1 MRNLKE
7 LKWSDLKTGIFFL
20 LGLAFAAYLGIVIG
34 KNTSIFTG
42 VTTIRFM
49 TRDVNGLAEN
59 NFVAV
64 AGKKIGTVSN
74 LDFTTQND
82 SLYVVADL
90 KLQNEYANL
99 VTRDSKASIRS
110 LGVLGD
116 KYVDI
121 KAGVGPPVKDGDFIR
136 FLPEDGLSA
145 LTDNAKNTV
154 EKLNTLL
161 DKLNNGDGPAGRLIS
176 DKQMGE
182 DLQKTV
188 ANLRKSSEELQSV
201 AAQISHGKGLVS
213 RLLHDKSLADDTE
226 QTIANLKKAA
236 AETEA
241 LMKQINSG
249 KGSLGKLNNDPA
261 LYNNLS
267 KTLVS
272 LDTLLTDLKK
282 RPKRYVRF
290 TLF

>member
-20 LGLAFAAYLGIVIG
+20 LGLGFAAYLGLVIG
-34 KNTSIFTG
+34 RNTSVFTG
-42 VTTIRFM
+42 VTTIRIL
-49 TRDVNGLAEN
+49 TSNVNGLAEN

-64 AGKKIGTVSN
+64 SGKKIGTVSKLN
-74 LDFTTQND
+74 FTTRND

-90 KLQNEYANL
+90 KLQNEFAGL
-99 VTRDSKASIRS
+99 VTKDAKASIRS

-121 KAGVGPPVKDGDFIR
+121 TTGKGVPVREGDYIQ
-136 FLPEDGLSA
+136 LVPEDGLAA
-145 LTDNAKNTV
+145 LSSNAKETMS
-154 EKLNTLL
+154 KINTLL

-188 ANLRKSSEELQSV
+188 ANLRKSSDELTKV
-201 AAQISHGKGLVS
+201 AAELHNGKGL
-213 RLLHDKSLADDTE
+213 LPKLINDKSMADNTE

-236 AETEA
+236 AETEI
-241 LMKQINSG
+241 LMKQLNEG
-249 KGSLGKLNNDPA
+249 KGTLGKLNSDPA

-272 LDTLLTDLKK
+272 LDTLLIDLKK
-282 RPKRYVRF
+282 RPNRYVRF

>member
-20 LGLAFAAYLGIVIG
+20 VGIGFAAWLGLVIG
-34 KNTSIFTG
+34 KNTSFFSG
-42 VTTIRFM
+42 VTTVKFI

-64 AGKKIGTVSN
+64 AGKKIGTVSK
-74 LDFTTQND
+74 LDFTSYHD

-99 VTRDSKASIRS
+99 VTKDSKASIRS

-121 KAGVGPPVKDGDFIR
+121 KAGRGDPVKDGDYIR
-136 FLPEDGLSA
+136 FQFEDGLTG
-145 LTDNAKNTV
+145 LTNKAKLTV

-188 ANLRKSSEELQSV
+188 ANLRKSSDELTNV
-201 AAQISHGKGLVS
+201 ASELHNGKGLLPK
-213 RLLHDKSLADDTE
+213 LLHDKSLADNTE
-226 QTIANLKKAA
+226 QTIANLKSAA
-236 AETEA
+236 AETET
-241 LMKQINSG
+241 LMRQLNDG
-249 KGSLGKLNNDPA
+249 KGTLGKLNSDPA

-282 RPKRYVRF
+282 RPRRYVRF

>member
-20 LGLAFAAYLGIVIG
+20 LGLGFAAYLGLVIG

-42 VTTIRFM
+42 VTTIKVM

-59 NFVAV
+59 NFVSV
-64 AGKKIGTVSN
+64 AGKKIGTVSK
-74 LDFTTQND
+74 LDFSTQND
-82 SLYVVADL
+82 SLFVVAEL

-99 VTRDSKASIRS
+99 VTKDSKASIRS

-121 KAGVGPPVKDGDFIR
+121 KAGTGKPVKEGDFIQ
-136 FLPEDGLSA
+136 LVPEDGLSA
-145 LTDNAKNTV
+145 LTDNAKSTI

-188 ANLRKSSEELQSV
+188 MNLRKSSDELTRVS
-201 AAQISHGKGLVS
+201 AELHNGKGL
-213 RLLHDKSLADDTE
+213 LPKLINDKSLADNTE
-226 QTIANLKKAA
+226 QTIVNLKNAA
-236 AETEA
+236 AETET
-241 LMKQINSG
+241 LMKQLNEG
-249 KGSLGKLNNDPA
+249 KGTLGKLNSDPA

-267 KTLVS
+267 KTLIS
-272 LDTLLTDLKK
+272 LDTLLIDLKK
-282 RPKRYVRF
+282 RPNRYVRF

>member
-20 LGLAFAAYLGIVIG
+20 LGLGFAAYLGLVIG
-34 KNTSIFTG
+34 RNTSVFTG
-42 VTTIRFM
+42 VTTIRIL
-49 TRDVNGLAEN
+49 TKNVNGLAEN

-64 AGKKIGTVSN
+64 SGKKIGTVSKLN
-74 LDFTTQND
+74 FTTQHD

-90 KLQNEYANL
+90 KLQNEFAGL
-99 VTRDSKASIRS
+99 VTKDAKASIRS

-121 KAGVGPPVKDGDFIR
+121 TTGNGKPVREGDYIQ
-136 FLPEDGLSA
+136 LVPEDGLAA
-145 LTDNAKNTV
+145 LSSNAKETMS
-154 EKLNTLL
+154 KINTLL

-188 ANLRKSSEELQSV
+188 TNLRKSSDELTKV
-201 AAQISHGKGLVS
+201 AAELHNGKGL
-213 RLLHDKSLADDTE
+213 LPKLINDKSMADNTE

-236 AETEA
+236 AETET
-241 LMKQINSG
+241 LMKQLNEG
-249 KGSLGKLNNDPA
+249 KGTLGKLNSDPA

-272 LDTLLTDLKK
+272 LDTLLIDLKK
-282 RPKRYVRF
+282 RPNRYVRF

>member
-20 LGLAFAAYLGIVIG
+20 LGLGFAAYLGLVIG
-34 KNTSIFTG
+34 KNTSFFTG
-42 VTTIRFM
+42 VTTIKVM
-49 TRDVNGLAEN
+49 TSNVNGLAEN
-59 NFVAV
+59 NYVAV
-64 AGKKIGTVSN
+64 AGKKIGTVSR
-74 LDFTTQND
+74 LDFSTQND
-82 SLYVVADL
+82 SLFVVAEL

-99 VTRDSKASIRS
+99 VTKDSKASIRS

-116 KYVDI
+116 KYIDI
-121 KAGVGPPVKDGDFIR
+121 KAGTGKPVKEGDFIQ
-136 FLPEDGLSA
+136 LVPEDGLTG
-145 LTDNAKNTV
+145 LTNNARNTV
-154 EKLNTLL
+154 EKFNTLL

-188 ANLRKSSEELQSV
+188 ANLRKSSDELTSIT
-201 AAQISHGKGLVS
+201 AELHRGKGL
-213 RLLHDKSLADDTE
+213 LPKLIKDKSLADNTE
-226 QTIANLKKAA
+226 QTIENLKKAS

-241 LMKQINSG
+241 LMKQINNG
-249 KGSLGKLNNDPA
+249 KGTLGKLNTDPA

-267 KTLVS
+267 RTLVS
-272 LDTLLTDLKK
+272 LDSLVTDLKRK
-282 RPKRYVRF
+282 PKKYVRF

>member
-20 LGLAFAAYLGIVIG
+20 LGLAFAAYLGLVIG

-42 VTTIRFM
+42 VTTIRIL
-49 TRDVNGLAEN
+49 TSNVNGLAEN

-64 AGKKIGTVSN
+64 SGKKIGTVSK
-74 LDFTTQND
+74 LSFTTQND
-82 SLYVVADL
+82 SLFVVADL
-90 KLQNEYANL
+90 KLQNDYAGL
-99 VTRDSKASIRS
+99 VTKDSKASIRS

-121 KAGVGPPVKDGDFIR
+121 TAGTGKPVQEGDYIQ
-136 FLPEDGLSA
+136 LMPEDGLSA
-145 LTDNAKNTV
+145 ITANAKQTI

-161 DKLNNGDGPAGRLIS
+161 DNLNHGEGAAGRIIS

-188 ANLRKSSEELQSV
+188 ANLRKSTDELTKVS
-201 AAQISHGKGLVS
+201 AELRNGKGL
-213 RLLHDKSLADDTE
+213 LPKLINDKSLADNTE
-226 QTIANLKKAA
+226 QTIVNLRNAA
-236 AETEA
+236 AETET
-241 LMKQINSG
+241 LMKQLNDG

-272 LDTLLTDLKK
+272 LDTLLIDLKK
-282 RPKRYVRF
+282 RPDRYVRF

>member
-20 LGLAFAAYLGIVIG
+20 LGLGFAAYLGLVIG
-34 KNTSIFTG
+34 RNTSVFTG
-42 VTTIRFM
+42 VTTIKIM
-49 TRDVNGLAEN
+49 TENVNGLAEN

-64 AGKKIGTVSN
+64 AGKKIGTVSSLN
-74 LDFTTQND
+74 FATEND
-82 SLYVVADL
+82 SLFVVANL

-99 VTRDSKASIRS
+99 VTKDSKASIRS

-121 KAGVGPPVKDGDFIR
+121 KAGTGQPVKEGDFIQ
-136 FLPEDGLSA
+136 LVPEDGLSA
-145 LTDNAKNTV
+145 LTDNAKSTI

-188 ANLRKSSEELQSV
+188 ANLRKSSDELNSV
-201 AAQISHGKGLVS
+201 AGQISHGNGLLS
-213 RLLHDKSLADDTE
+213 KLLHDKSLAEDTE
-226 QTIANLKKAA
+226 QTIANLKKAS
-236 AETEA
+236 AETET
-241 LMKQINSG
+241 LLKQLNEG
-249 KGSLGKLNNDPA
+249 KGSLGKLNSDPA
-261 LYNNLS
+261 LYDNLS
-267 KTLVS
+267 ATLVS
-272 LDTLLTDLKK
+272 LDSLLTDLKRK
-282 RPKRYVRF
+282 PNRYVRF

>member
-1 MRNLKE
+1 MINLKE

-20 LGLAFAAYLGIVIG
+20 LGIGFAAYLGLVIG
-34 KNTSIFTG
+34 KNTSVFSG
-42 VTTIRFM
+42 VTTIRIL
-49 TRDVNGLAEN
+49 TTNVNGLAEN

-64 AGKKIGTVSN
+64 SGKKIGSVSK
-74 LDFTTQND
+74 LSFTTQRD
-82 SLYVVADL
+82 SLFVVADL
-90 KLQNEYANL
+90 KLQNEYAAL
-99 VTRDSKASIRS
+99 VTKDSKASIRS

-121 KAGVGPPVKDGDFIR
+121 TAGNGKPVQEGDFIQ
-136 FLPEDGLSA
+136 LVPEEGLAA
-145 LTDNAKNTV
+145 LTSNAKQTM

-161 DKLNNGDGPAGRLIS
+161 DNLNHGEGPAGRLIS

-188 ANLRKSSEELQSV
+188 ANLRKSSDELTKVS
-201 AAQISHGKGLVS
+201 AELHNGKGL
-213 RLLHDKSLADDTE
+213 LPKLINDKSLADNTE
-226 QTIANLKKAA
+226 KTIVNLRNAA
-236 AETEA
+236 AETET
-241 LMKQINSG
+241 LMKQLNDS
-249 KGSLGKLNNDPA
+249 KGTLGKLNNDPA

-272 LDTLLTDLKK
+272 LDSLMTDLKK
-282 RPKRYVRF
+282 RPNRYVRF

>member
-20 LGLAFAAYLGIVIG
+20 LGLGFAAYLGLVIG

-42 VTTIRFM
+42 VTTIRIL
-49 TRDVNGLAEN
+49 TSNVNGLAEN

-64 AGKKIGTVSN
+64 SGKKIGTVSK
-74 LDFTTQND
+74 LSFTTQND
-82 SLYVVADL
+82 SLFVVADL
-90 KLQNEYANL
+90 KLQNEFAGL
-99 VTRDSKASIRS
+99 VTKDSKASIRS

-121 KAGVGPPVKDGDFIR
+121 TSGTGKPVREGDYIQ
-136 FLPEDGLSA
+136 LVPEDGLSA
-145 LTDNAKNTV
+145 ITANAKQTI

-161 DKLNNGDGPAGRLIS
+161 DNLNHGDGPAGRLIS

-188 ANLRKSSEELQSV
+188 ANLRKTSQELTSVSEQM
-201 AAQISHGKGLVS
+201 SHGKGLLS
-213 RLLHDKSLADDTE
+213 KLLHDKSMADDTAE
-226 QTIANLKKAA
+226 TIVNLKNAA
-236 AETEA
+236 AETET
-241 LMKQINSG
+241 LMKQLNDG
-249 KGSLGKLNNDPA
+249 QGTLGKLNSDPA

-267 KTLVS
+267 RTLVS
-272 LDTLLTDLKK
+272 LDSLLIDMK
-282 RPKRYVRF
+282 RSPDRYVRF

>member
-20 LGLAFAAYLGIVIG
+20 LGLGFAAYLGLVIG
-34 KNTSIFTG
+34 RNTSVFTG
-42 VTTIRFM
+42 VTTIKIM
-49 TRDVNGLAEN
+49 TENVNGLAEN

-64 AGKKIGTVSN
+64 AGKKIGTVSSLN
-74 LDFTTQND
+74 FATEND
-82 SLYVVADL
+82 SLFVVANL

-99 VTRDSKASIRS
+99 VTKDSKASIRS

-121 KAGVGPPVKDGDFIR
+121 KAGTGKPVKEGDFIQ
-136 FLPEDGLSA
+136 LVPEDGLSA
-145 LTDNAKNTV
+145 LTDNAKSTI

-188 ANLRKSSEELQSV
+188 ANLRKSSEELNSV
-201 AAQISHGKGLVS
+201 AGQISHGNGLLS
-213 RLLHDKSLADDTE
+213 KLLHDKSLAEDTE
-226 QTIANLKKAA
+226 QTIANLKKAS
-236 AETEA
+236 AETET
-241 LMKQINSG
+241 LLKQLNEG
-249 KGSLGKLNNDPA
+249 KGSLGKLNSDPA
-261 LYNNLS
+261 LYDNLS
-267 KTLVS
+267 ATLVS
-272 LDTLLTDLKK
+272 LDSLLTDLKRK
-282 RPKRYVRF
+282 PNRYVRF